1 MTMLAKDYA
10 SDNTTSTL
18 RPGSARTT
26 PSEKRPLFQQAAFAP
41 PTEQQQ
47 QQQPI
52 RRRSGG
58 GDSDLLLAHT
68 NRIRTAGRIGTQRYV
83 SPCKVFVGNLPFG
96 LTDGAVLKEWV
107 ATEVMGYP
115 HSHYLIHECKI
126 IVDWKTGK
134 SKGYGFIVFTE
145 PIYASVCIDK
155 FQTQGIQLQGRTV
168 TASQG
173 IKKETAT
180 VLLQSQQRRRRYQD
194 EPLRTDEDAIAA
206 GVEEAL
212 DPDAKLDPGVTGDE
226 PSPRKV
232 GKNPKK
238 NEVELDPIEL
248 SVLRRLD
255 PDLLPSQE
263 YPAPSGQDTDPSLL
277 DEVTDDDLLLD
288 DDTDLGEW
296 LDKPDDVIDD
306 ITTPA
311 LLNRE
316 QRRKNEAELKRRTK
330 KKAKKGFGS

>member
-1 MTMLAKDYA
+1 MTMLTKDYA
-10 SDNTTSTL
+10 SGNTTSTL
-18 RPGSARTT
+18 RPDSARTT
-26 PSEKRPLFQQAAFAP
+26 PSKKRPLFQQAAFP
-41 PTEQQQ
+41 LPTEQQQ
-47 QQQPI
+47 QPL
-52 RRRSGG
+52 RRRSAG

-68 NRIRTAGRIGTQRYV
+68 TRIRTAGRVGTQRYV

-96 LTDGAVLKEWV
+96 LTDGAVLKQWV

-155 FQTQGIQLQGRTV
+155 FQSQNIQLQGRIV

-194 EPLRTDEDAIAA
+194 LPLRTDEDAIAA

-212 DPDAKLDPGVTGDE
+212 DPDKLLDPVVAFGD
-226 PSPRKV
+226 PKQRKAV
-232 GKNPKK
+232 KK
-238 NEVELDPIEL
+238 SKAKEVELDPIEL
-248 SVLRRLD
+248 SVLKRLD
-255 PDLLPSQE
+255 PDLLPPQE
-263 YPAPSGQDTDPSLL
+263 YPDITNQGTDQRQLERDL
-277 DEVTDDDLLLD
+277 DDDLLLD
-288 DDTDLGEW
+288 DDSDLGEW
-296 LDKPDDVIDD
+296 TDEPEDAVDDV
-306 ITTPA
+306 TTPT
-311 LLNRE
+311 LMNRE